1 MSARVEVFVELKPGL
16 LDPQG
21 TALEHAL
28 GDLGY
33 AGIRNAR
40 VGRWITFALEA
51 DAPDLDAR
59 VEEMCQ
65 RLLANPVIERYRFTI
80 RPDDAPGAAAP

>member
-1 MSARVEVFVELKPGL
+1 MSARVEVLVELKPGL

-21 TALEHAL
+21 AALEHAL
-28 GDLGY
+28 AELGY
-33 AGIRNAR
+33 AGISGVR
-40 VGRWITFALEA
+40 VGRWITFAIEAGAGDLE
-51 DAPDLDAR
+51 AR

-80 RPDDAPGAAAP
+80 SSSAPAP